1 LIVGLELYGVNLKD
15 ISKIMGKKFACGG
28 SVLADDKYGECVQVQ
43 GDIADKINEFVEKE
57 MKKYNIPIDQIVI
70 IDESK
75 KKKGASTAAG
85 IK

>member
-43 GDIADKINEFVEKE
+43 GDIADTFNKFVESE
-57 MKKYNIPIDQIVI
+57 MKKYNIPTNQIVI

-75 KKKGASTAAG
+75 KKKGATATAG
-85 IK
+85 AK